1 MEATASRA
9 GNVRGRA
16 RGFTL
21 IEILVVVTIIG
32 IIVVG
37 ALLSMSALG
46 RDRQLE
52 TESERLVTLMNYA
65 REQAELQTRELGLYC
80 GSHRYQFL
88 AFDPL
93 KNQWADIGADDAM
106 RVRDVPAGL
115 TLSLA
120 VEGRDV
126 VLDKVPDAKQ
136 VPADELRPHVMIFS
150 NGDLTSFSLTIARDG
165 TERYSTLTPD
175 DQGKIAAHVPQPG
188 KS

>member
-1 MEATASRA
+1 MPALRPC
-9 GNVRGRA
+9 A

-21 IEILVVVTIIG
+21 IELLVVVTIIA
-32 IIVVG
+32 VLAVG

-46 RDRQLE
+46 QDRELE

-80 GSHRYQFL
+80 GLHRYQFL

-106 RVRDVPAGL
+106 RVRDVPPGL
-115 TLSLA
+115 TLSLS

-126 VLDKVPDAKQ
+126 VLDKVVDAKQ

-165 TERYSTLTPD
+165 TERSATLTPD
-175 DQGKIAAHVPQPG
+175 DQGRITARMAKQG

>member
-1 MEATASRA
+1 MR
-9 GNVRGRA
+9 RPCA

-21 IEILVVVTIIG
+21 IELLVVVTIIA
-32 IIVVG
+32 VVVAG

-46 RDRQLE
+46 QDRELE

-93 KNQWADIGADDAM
+93 KNQWADIGADDAL
-106 RVRDVPAGL
+106 RAREVPVGL
-115 TLSLA
+115 TLSLV
-120 VEGRDV
+120 VEGREV
-126 VLDKVPDAKQ
+126 VLDKVPDAKK

-150 NGDLTSFSLTIARDG
+150 NGDLTSFSLSVARDG
-165 TERYSTLTPD
+165 TQRVATLTPD
-175 DQGKIAAHVPQPG
+175 EQGRIAARTAQQGK
-188 KS
+188 S

>member
-1 MEATASRA
+1 MAVRA
-9 GNVRGRA
+9 PLMRPFA

-21 IEILVVVTIIG
+21 IELLVVVTIIG
-32 IIVVG
+32 VIVVG
-37 ALLSMSALG
+37 VLLSMSAIG
-46 RDRQLE
+46 RDRELE
-52 TESERLVTLMNYA
+52 NETERLVTLMNYA

-80 GSHRYQFL
+80 GAHRYQFL

-93 KNQWADIGADDAM
+93 KMQWADIGADDAL
-106 RVRDVPAGL
+106 RARDVPPGL

-126 VLDKVPDAKQ
+126 VLDKVPDAKN

-165 TERYSTLTPD
+165 AERSATLTPD
-175 DQGKIAAHVPQPG
+175 DQGRIAAQTAQQG
-188 KS
+188 KT